1 MGLIGHGLV
10 QNRQTENSDDMA
22 YIIHKVSI
30 LANDKK
36 LLNWDRLSQFKN
48 QVLADKINEKGLLM
62 LRHINNSIIYNFI

>member
-10 QNRQTENSDDMA
+10 QNWQTENSDDMA

-36 LLNWDRLSQFKN
+36 LFWGIAYSNLKT
-48 QVLADKINEKGLLM
+48 KC
-62 LRHINNSIIYNFI
+62 